1 MRTSDKHLSEMTY
14 NAWVL
19 PNDHEDS
26 YQIHQVGGC
35 IVESGNNTSQSKAS
49 IGQNISNI
57 NVSIIEMGVSPDTS
71 QLSLLQFD
79 QNSGRWCFF

>member
-1 MRTSDKHLSEMTY
+1 MTY